1 MKFKVNNVNMEGR
14 WLKSLTPKKLNLKS
28 DLHGTI
34 LSHAASLKNAYDT
47 RKVVE
52 FKAFENI
59 FDNLGLESVVRV
71 SQGGYTRQ
79 TRTV

>member
-1 MKFKVNNVNMEGR
+1 M
-14 WLKSLTPKKLNLKS
+14 KSLTPKKLNLKS

-47 RKVVE
+47 KNVVE
-52 FKAFENI
+52 FKTFKNL

-71 SQGGYTRQ
+71 SQGGYMRQ
-79 TRTV
+79 IVRCKTAFRAL